1 MALVKNGLMSDL
13 SQLRALATQALESG
27 DRDKMAEAVR
37 QSLDWFAELHPGRA
51 VEVRVPPFRVVQI
64 LGGTTHRRGTPPA
77 IVEMRPDIWLKLI
90 TGQTAW
96 NAEVA
101 HGSISASG
109 ERSDL
114 GDIIATSLSV

>member
-1 MALVKNGLMSDL
+1 MSDL
-13 SQLRALATQALESG
+13 SQLRALAAQALESG
-27 DRDKMAEAVR
+27 ERDDLATAVR
-37 QSLDWFAELHPGRA
+37 ESLDWFADLHPGRA

-90 TGQTAW
+90 MGQTTW

-101 HGSISASG
+101 NGSISASG
-109 ERSDL
+109 ERSEL
-114 GDIIATSLSV
+114 GDIIAASVSV